1 MLSSKMSADEE
12 EAVMKELA
20 ELQDELVSRGTR
32 RFLVSTTI
40 FSFRPRQAPY
50 ICQMLQFRNPS
61 PDQNVSLLS
70 WINVLPADARWIQCS
85 QHSPQPS

>member
-20 ELQDELVSRGTR
+20 KLQAELVSRDTL
-32 RFLVSTTI
+32 RFLVSTTM
-40 FSFRPRQAPY
+40 FLFRPLQAPY

-61 PDQNVSLLS
+61 SDQRVS
-70 WINVLPADARWIQCS
+70 VLKLDK
-85 QHSPQPS
+85 